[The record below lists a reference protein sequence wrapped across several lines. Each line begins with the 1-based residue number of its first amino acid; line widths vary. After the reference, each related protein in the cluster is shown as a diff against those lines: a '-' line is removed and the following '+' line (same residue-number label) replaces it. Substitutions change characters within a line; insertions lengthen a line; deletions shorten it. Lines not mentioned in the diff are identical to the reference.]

1 MAGITES
8 SRKSLIKIVAT
19 GGTIANTR
27 EGRIP
32 IQQVITDI
40 RKSFPETVEL
50 LDSVHFEVLDLIRVG
65 SERFTSKDFLDVA
78 RAVNHA
84 AQEPEVVGVI
94 VTHWA

>member
-1 MAGITES
+1 MASITES

-50 LDSVHFEVLDLIRVG
+50 LDSVHFEVLDLVV
-65 SERFTSKDFLDVA
+65 EM
-78 RAVNHA
+78 
-84 AQEPEVVGVI
+84 EVEGLGRLLVKVRDDKKRS
-94 VTHWA
+94 